1 MTINCGAMGRRRLVS
16 TCVEKERNKTWHDP
30 ILCPRRRTVGASPHS
45 RAIHCHGSF
54 FHCYFNNL
62 REQLRLTA
70 STKIWAAAA
79 AALWI
84 GLTASAASADDLR
97 AVYES
102 QAGYALH
109 LLESGR
115 YGEAE
120 DAAQN
125 LVTAYPDAALPYEVR
140 GTAALYVGSLK
151 FARKDFN
158 RASQNSQNSALE
170 PAALYGLALCDL
182 FGQNLGLASDRLADL
197 RQQHSLTEAETS
209 DLAAAQAYVA
219 LLAGNDAGATAFVG
233 QAGVGSALAAEVA
246 AMAAYQADP
255 KDGAARLARFL
266 AAPDGVPVV
275 REQDGLRPLFE
286 ANLPL
291 EPSVL
296 EPEIQQ
302 MYADRLSGDVQ
313 AATHHTGAV
322 QACSGIVDLN
332 PPQTLPSRTALLSY
346 SVDGQMAAMV
356 SQPPFTFTWNTARV
370 ANGTHVVELQAVDVM
385 GNALVTETETV
396 RVSNRNAAAVR
407 QAGDPGMDALKVR
420 LWNLLA
426 LRPCRKVAEWTLAQ
440 AFRTAGDTVG
450 AGTHLANA
458 AALDPG
464 YRNGRNTAQALFGP
478 PPSLLSLSSGNGKL
492 KQIALTFDDGP
503 SLAKTPALLDALEK
517 AHAPATFFVVGSRA
531 AATPAL
537 LRRMAESGDEVENHS
552 YTHPNMNLVLGSNA
566 ESEIL
571 RGSVTIEALTGHQ
584 PHFFRPPGGNAN
596 AAIQHLAHQYGLS
609 VAYWTVDALHY
620 EDLGSP
626 SGLTQYVLAHVHP
639 GSIVLMHNGPDVT
652 TAAIPELVSGLRARG
667 YSLVT
672 LSQIAQGQ
680 TNVPVKLILK
690 MKE

>member
-1 MTINCGAMGRRRLVS
+1 
-16 TCVEKERNKTWHDP
+16 
-30 ILCPRRRTVGASPHS
+30 
-45 RAIHCHGSF
+45 
-54 FHCYFNNL
+54 
-62 REQLRLTA
+62 LTL
-70 STKIWAAAA
+70 TTRIWAAAA

-84 GLTASAASADDLR
+84 GLTAPAATADDLR
-97 AVYES
+97 AAYES

-125 LVTAYPDAALPYEVR
+125 LVTAYPDAALPYEIR

-151 FARKDFN
+151 FARKDFV
-158 RASQNSQNSALE
+158 RADQNTAKNAPE

-182 FGQNLGLASDRLADL
+182 FGQNSGLASDRLADL
-197 RQQHSLTEAETS
+197 RRLRSLTEVETS
-209 DLAAAQAYVA
+209 DVAGTQAYA
-219 LLAGNDAGATAFVG
+219 AFLEGNNAGAITFAG
-233 QAGVGSALAAEVA
+233 QSGEGNGLATEVA
-246 AMAAYQADP
+246 AMAAYRADP
-255 KDGAARLARFL
+255 KDGAIRLAKFL
-266 AAPDGVPVV
+266 ATPDGVPQV

-286 ANLPL
+286 PQSPL

-296 EPEIQQ
+296 EPELQQ
-302 MYADRLSGDVQ
+302 MYADRLSGNV
-313 AATHHTGAV
+313 AAVHHTGAV
-322 QACSGIVDLN
+322 PSCSGVVDLN

-370 ANGTHVVELQAVDVM
+370 ANGTHVVEIQAVDVL
-385 GNALVTETETV
+385 GNEIATQTETV
-396 RVSNRNAAAVR
+396 RVSNRNGNVVR
-407 QAGDPGMDALKVR
+407 QADDPAMDALKVR

-426 LRPCRKVAEWTLAQ
+426 LRPSRKVAEWTLAQ
-440 AFRTAGDTVG
+440 ACRAAGDTVG

-464 YRNGRNTAQALFGP
+464 YKNGRNTAEALFGP
-478 PPSLLSLSSGNGKL
+478 PPSLLSLSSGSGKL

-531 AATPAL
+531 AAPAL
-537 LRRMAESGDEVENHS
+537 LRRMAERGDEVENHS

-596 AAIQHLAHQYGLS
+596 AAVQHLAHQYGLT

-626 SGLTQYVLAHVHP
+626 SGLVQYVLAHVHP

-652 TAAIPELVSGLRARG
+652 AAAIPALVSGLRARG

-672 LSQIAQGQ
+672 LAQIAQGQ
-680 TNVPVKLILK
+680 TNTPAKPLPK

>member
-1 MTINCGAMGRRRLVS
+1 MTS
-16 TCVEKERNKTWHDP
+16 
-30 ILCPRRRTVGASPHS
+30 
-45 RAIHCHGSF
+45 
-54 FHCYFNNL
+54 
-62 REQLRLTA
+62 

-84 GLTASAASADDLR
+84 GCTASAATADDLR
-97 AVYES
+97 AAYES

-109 LLESGR
+109 LLEAGR

-120 DAAQN
+120 DAAQS
-125 LVTAYPDAALPYEVR
+125 LVTAYPDAALPYEIR

-151 FARKDFN
+151 FARKDFG
-158 RASQNSQNSALE
+158 RANQNLQSNVPE
-170 PAALYGLALCDL
+170 PAAQYGLALCDL

-197 RQQHSLTEAETS
+197 RHQQALTEAETS

-219 LLAGNDAGATAFVG
+219 LLGGNAAGAAAFAG
-233 QAGVGSALAAEVA
+233 QAGGSPLAAEVA
-246 AMAAYQADP
+246 AMSALKTNP
-255 KDGAARLARFL
+255 KDGAARLAKFL
-266 AAPDGVPVV
+266 ATPGGAPVT

-286 ANLPL
+286 TDRPL
-291 EPSVL
+291 EPSIL
-296 EPEIQQ
+296 EAEIQQ
-302 MYADRLSGDVQ
+302 MYADRLAGDVQ
-313 AATHHTGAV
+313 AAVHHTGAV
-322 QACSGIVDLN
+322 QACSGVVDLN

-356 SQPPFTFTWNTARV
+356 SRPPFTFTWNTARV
-370 ANGTHVVELQAVDVM
+370 ANGTHLVQIQAVDVL
-385 GNALVTETETV
+385 GNALATQTETV
-396 RVSNRNAAAVR
+396 RVSNRNAAALR
-407 QAGDPGMDALKVR
+407 EADDPAMDALKVR

-440 AFRTAGDTVG
+440 ACRTAGDTVG

-458 AALDPG
+458 AALDPS

-478 PPSLLSLSSGNGKL
+478 PPGLLSLSSGSGKL

-531 AATPAL
+531 AAAPAL
-537 LRRMAESGDEVENHS
+537 LRRMAEHGNEVENHS

-596 AAIQHLAHQYGLS
+596 AAVQHLAHQYGLT

-626 SGLTQYVLAHVHP
+626 TGLVQYVLAHVHP

-652 TAAIPELVSGLRARG
+652 TAAIPDLVSSLRARG

-672 LSQIAQGQ
+672 LAQIAQGQ
-680 TNVPVKLILK
+680 TNTPAKLLPK

>member
-1 MTINCGAMGRRRLVS
+1 MI
-16 TCVEKERNKTWHDP
+16 
-30 ILCPRRRTVGASPHS
+30 
-45 RAIHCHGSF
+45 
-54 FHCYFNNL
+54 
-62 REQLRLTA
+62 
-70 STKIWAAAA
+70 

-84 GLTASAASADDLR
+84 GFTAPAASADDLR
-97 AVYES
+97 AAYES

-109 LLESGR
+109 LLEAGR
-115 YGEAE
+115 CGEAE

-125 LVTAYPDAALPYEVR
+125 LITAYPDAALPYEVR
-140 GTAALYVGSLK
+140 GTAALYVGSLG
-151 FARKDFN
+151 FARKDFD
-158 RASQNSQNSALE
+158 RAEQNSQSNAPE

-182 FGQNLGLASDRLADL
+182 FGQNLSAASEKLAAL
-197 RQQHSLTEAETS
+197 RRQRDLTEAETG
-209 DLAAAQAYVA
+209 DLAGAQAYVA
-219 LLAGNDAGATAFVG
+219 LLQGSSAEAARLAG
-233 QAGVGSALAAEVA
+233 QAGGSDSSLAVEVA
-246 AMAAYQADP
+246 AMAALKTDP
-255 KDGAARLARFL
+255 KDGAARLAKFL
-266 AAPDGVPVV
+266 ATTDGAPIV

-286 ANLPL
+286 PKVPL

-296 EPEIQQ
+296 EPELQQ

-313 AATHHTGAV
+313 AAGHRTGAV

-370 ANGTHVVELQAVDVM
+370 ANGTHVVEIQAVDVL

-396 RVSNRNAAAVR
+396 RVSNRNEAAVR
-407 QAGDPGMDALKVR
+407 QADDSGMDALRVR

-440 AFRTAGDTVG
+440 ACRAAGDTVG

-478 PPSLLSLSSGNGKL
+478 PPSLLTISSGSGKR

-503 SLAKTPALLDALEK
+503 SPAKTPALLDALEK

-531 AATPAL
+531 AAAPAL
-537 LRRMAESGDEVENHS
+537 LRRMAENGDEVENHS

-596 AAIQHLAHQYGLS
+596 AAVQHLARKYGLS
-609 VAYWTVDALHY
+609 VAYWTIDALHY

-626 SGLTQYVLAHVHP
+626 SGLARYVLAHVHP

-652 TAAIPELVSGLRARG
+652 TAAVPDLVSGLRAMG

-680 TNVPVKLILK
+680 TNTPAKLLPK